1 MTLHRSRVPELMD
14 AEDLDPAAHDAAL
27 RGLARL
33 NRASRSDAILW
44 SGLRRLARA
53 TDRTLR
59 VLDVATGSGDLPAA
73 LDARA
78 RREGIRLEWVLC
90 DRSPQALANA
100 QLAARKHAM
109 RCSLTRVD
117 VLREPL
123 PTGCDVVISS
133 LFLHHMDRA
142 EVVKLLGA
150 MREAAG
156 MAIGVADLDRTRLGL
171 CMAWMGAHALTR
183 SPIVHFDAVASVRA
197 AHARG
202 EIEQMARDAGLHGC
216 TVDRA
221 WPQRWRLW
229 WHRAPGTCRSSA
241 AA

>member
-14 AEDLDPAAHDAAL
+14 AEDLDPAKHDAAL

-44 SGLRRLARA
+44 PGLRRLALG
-53 TDRTLR
+53 TDRVLR
-59 VLDVATGSGDLPAA
+59 VLDVATGSGDLPMA

-100 QLAARKHAM
+100 EAAVRSHSM

-117 VLREPL
+117 VLHEPL
-123 PTGCDVVISS
+123 PSGCDVVLSS
-133 LFLHHMDRA
+133 LFLHHMDH
-142 EVVKLLGA
+142 EDVVRLLGA
-150 MREAAG
+150 MRVAARL
-156 MAIGVADLDRTRLGL
+156 AIGVADLDRTRLGL
-171 CMAWMGAHALTR
+171 CMAWLGAHALTR

-197 AHARG
+197 AHARA
-202 EIEQMARDAGLHGC
+202 EIEQMARDAGLDGC

-229 WHRAPGTCRSSA
+229 WHRAPRIPGSSA
-241 AA
+241 TA

>member
-1 MTLHRSRVPELMD
+1 MTLRRSRVPELMD
-14 AEDLDPAAHDAAL
+14 AEDLDPAKHDAAL

-44 SGLRRLARA
+44 PGLRRLALA

-59 VLDVATGSGDLPAA
+59 VLDVATGSADLPVA

-78 RREGIRLEWVLC
+78 RREGLRLEWVLC

-100 QLAARKHAM
+100 AAATRARAM
-109 RCSLTRVD
+109 RCTLTRVD
-117 VLREPL
+117 VLREKL
-123 PTGCDVVISS
+123 PTDCDVVLSS
-133 LFLHHMDRA
+133 LFLHHMDRV
-142 EVVKLLGA
+142 EVVQLLGA
-150 MREAAG
+150 MREAAA

-171 CMAWMGAHALTR
+171 CMAWLGARALTR

-197 AHARG
+197 AHSRA
-202 EIEQMARDAGLHGC
+202 EIEQMAHDAGLHGC
-216 TVDRA
+216 VVDRA

-229 WHRAPGTCRSSA
+229 WHRAPGACRSSA
-241 AA
+241 PA

>member
-44 SGLRRLARA
+44 PGLRSLARA

-59 VLDVATGSGDLPAA
+59 VLDVATGSGDLPVA

-78 RREGIRLEWVLC
+78 RREGIQLEWVLC

-109 RCSLTRVD
+109 RCTR
-117 VLREPL
+117 
-123 PTGCDVVISS
+123 
-133 LFLHHMDRA
+133 
-142 EVVKLLGA
+142 
-150 MREAAG
+150 
-156 MAIGVADLDRTRLGL
+156 
-171 CMAWMGAHALTR
+171 
-183 SPIVHFDAVASVRA
+183 RA
-197 AHARG
+197 ALECPPPRRRTA
-202 EIEQMARDAGLHGC
+202 C
-216 TVDRA
+216 
-221 WPQRWRLW
+221 RL
-229 WHRAPGTCRSSA
+229 A
-241 AA
+241 AATAGA